1 MANIRANINKNE
13 EEKAF
18 YFKLKLS
25 LFIVFIWVFIEWVST
40 FFNLNLETWGLQ
52 PKKWEGLIGVFT
64 MPFLHGDWNHVLS
77 NATTGVVLFTALFIF
92 HEKRSLVLIL
102 IMYLFSGLLL
112 HLIGEKGSTHIGAS
126 ALLYALAFFLFISSL
141 RSGNKNAMAISF
153 FIILF
158 YGSMIWGVL
167 PYFVEQN
174 VSWEGHMAGAVTGS
188 VLALYETRNYRPSQ
202 SSLVRDE
209 RPFFE
214 KHPLE

>member
-1 MANIRANINKNE
+1 MANIRANINKRE
-13 EEKAF
+13 EENAF

-25 LFIVFIWVFIEWVST
+25 FFIVLIWAFIEWINN

-52 PKKWEGLIGVFT
+52 PKKWEGTLGILT

-92 HEKRSLVLIL
+92 HEKRSLSLIL
-102 IMYLFSGLLL
+102 VMYLFSGVLLW
-112 HLIGEKGSTHIGAS
+112 LIGEKGSKHIGAS

-141 RSGNKNAMAISF
+141 RSGNKNAMAISL

-158 YGSMIWGVL
+158 YGSMISGVL

-174 VSWEGHMAGAVTGS
+174 VSWEGPLSGAIIGS
-188 VLALYETRNYRPSQ
+188 ILALHETRDYVPIKNR
-202 SSLVRDE
+202 LDKDE

-214 KHPLE
+214 KYPLD

>member
-1 MANIRANINKNE
+1 MANIRANINKRE

-25 LFIVFIWVFIEWVST
+25 LFIVLIWAFIEWLNN
-40 FFNLNLETWGLQ
+40 FFNLHLETWGLQ
-52 PKKWEGLIGVFT
+52 PKNLDGLMGILT

-77 NATTGVVLFTALFIF
+77 NATTGVVLFSALFIF
-92 HEKRSLVLIL
+92 HEKRSLALL
-102 IMYLFSGLLL
+102 LMMYLFSGILLWF
-112 HLIGEKGSTHIGAS
+112 IGEKGSTHVGAS
-126 ALLYALAFFLFISSL
+126 ALLYALAFFLFISSI

-174 VSWEGHMAGAVTGS
+174 VSWEGHLAGAVIGS
-188 VLALYETRNYRPSQ
+188 ALALYETRNYVPSQ
-202 SSLVRDE
+202 SKLIRDE

-214 KHPLE
+214 KYPLE